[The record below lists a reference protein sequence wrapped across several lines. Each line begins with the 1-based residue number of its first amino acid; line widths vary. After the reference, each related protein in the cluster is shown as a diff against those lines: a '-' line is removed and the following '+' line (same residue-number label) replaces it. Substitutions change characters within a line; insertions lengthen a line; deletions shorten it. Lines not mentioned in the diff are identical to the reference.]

1 MNIDNFTQ
9 GTLFKI
15 KGDGSTWETVSCNRT
30 TGIIQAR
37 NMTSDYTGPIALTN
51 VIQILNVA
59 KSTIPSSN
67 IKIVDASD
75 SMPTYEKI
83 TRGRRKKRSKN

>member
-15 KGDGSTWETVSCNRT
+15 KGDGSTWETISCDRT
-30 TGIIQAR
+30 SGVIQAR
-37 NMTSDYTGPIALTN
+37 NMTNGHVGPVAVTT
-51 VIQILNVA
+51 VVQILNMA

-67 IKIVDASD
+67 IKIVDVSD
-75 SMPTYEKI
+75 NLPTYEKI
-83 TRGRRKKRSKN
+83 IKGRKKRSKK

>member
-15 KGDGSTWETVSCNRT
+15 RGDGSTWETVSCDRVS
-30 TGIIQAR
+30 GIIQAR
-37 NMTSDYTGPIALTN
+37 NMTNNHVGPIALTT
-51 VIQILNVA
+51 VVQILNMA
-59 KSTIPSSN
+59 KSTIPSSD

-75 SMPTYEKI
+75 SLPTYEKI
-83 TRGRRKKRSKN
+83 VKGKRKRGRKK